1 MKLHHKILSRTVIA
15 DSCRR
20 TAFRFW
26 LADQE
31 DPQVMISPSAS
42 IAEAKESLQVTF
54 ADCVVRVERI
64 RKASISY

>member
-1 MKLHHKILSRTVIA
+1 MKLSQKFPARTVMA

-54 ADCVVRVERI
+54 DGRVVKVEQI
-64 RKASISY
+64 RKVGI